1 MDLSTEDEGGTPRAT
16 KGIRSQAP
24 DVTVSVGSGESKQEF
39 KCYKVVLSFASPYL
53 DAMLSSSMKE
63 GEMSR
68 VDFPDKDPEEW
79 KLFHNFISPGKIGT
93 DNCAEISHDNVMVL
107 LPWFH
112 ELQINYYV
120 KKCDDYLAKSYFS
133 GDMKPF
139 WGKERQGREGSA
151 EYDARLGERK
161 NKFEAILGVLQLA
174 HMYNLKSTK
183 DAMER
188 KISYLMDMLPQTH
201 DLLDLPTVKTLLQLV
216 LPLELSNE
224 GAGLTMKD
232 GESLHLW
239 PAFEKI
245 LSPHISNLSQGII
258 DHEDHFP
265 ILFHSYIQI
274 EAVKEKAQQ
283 VVSATSIIRSII
295 NHAPDRLYNMWP
307 KYNDTG
313 ARDKLKEIIS
323 SYYNDQHKDDFK
335 QLGIALPPD
344 YF

>member
-1 MDLSTEDEGGTPRAT
+1 MSEDNTP
-16 KGIRSQAP
+16 KEMESPVSKKIRSQAP

-79 KLFHNFISPGKIGT
+79 KLFYNFISPGKIGT

-139 WGKERQGREGSA
+139 WGKERQDRENNMA
-151 EYDARLGERK
+151 HNARIERRRS
-161 NKFEAILGVLQLA
+161 KFEAILGVLQLS
-174 HMYNLKSTK
+174 HIYDLKSTK
-183 DAMER
+183 DAME
-188 KISYLMDMLPQTH
+188 KKVSILMDMLPQTH
-201 DLLDLPTVKTLLQLV
+201 DLFDLPTVKTLLQFV
-216 LPLELSNE
+216 LPLELSND
-224 GAGLTMKD
+224 AGVRMKE
-232 GESLHLW
+232 GESLHIW

-245 LSPHISNLSQGII
+245 LSPHISTLTQSII

-265 ILFHSYIQI
+265 LLFHSYIQSRA
-274 EAVKEKAQQ
+274 EKEKAQA
-283 VVSATSIIRSII
+283 ATSIINSII
-295 NHAPDRLYNMWP
+295 NHTPDRLYDMWP
-307 KYNDTG
+307 NYNDTG
-313 ARDKLKEIIS
+313 ARDKLKETIS
-323 SYYNDQHKDDFK
+323 SYYNGQHKGDFK
-335 QLGIALPPD
+335 TLGITLPW
-344 YF
+344 

>member
-1 MDLSTEDEGGTPRAT
+1 MDLSTQDEGGTPRAT
-16 KGIRSQAP
+16 KWIRSQAP

-63 GEMSR
+63 GE
-68 VDFPDKDPEEW
+68 VGHIDFPGKDPEEW
-79 KLFHNFISPGKIGT
+79 KLFYKFISPQKLGES
-93 DNCAEISHDNVMVL
+93 NHSAAEITNENVMIL

-112 ELQINYYV
+112 EFQIHDYV
-120 KKCDDYLAKSYFS
+120 KKCDEYLAQSYFRHR
-133 GDMKPF
+133 KT
-139 WGKERQGREGSA
+139 ENVGRKS
-151 EYDARLGERK
+151 L
-161 NKFEAILGVLQLA
+161 FEAILGVLQLA

-245 LSPHISNLSQGII
+245 LSPHIPNLTQGII
-258 DHEDHFP
+258 DHEDYFP